1 MPLALRRRQDFTLA
15 RPRVCISH
23 SGGGVYE
30 AGVRRDP
37 GSACAG
43 AALLRSLEASPARRE
58 PGTSDQGLQEGGER
72 GRGARVGEE
81 APAGTAI
88 EESRRSVLQH
98 GWMSLRLQLVLLFT
112 AVLAATLLVASAL
125 GLRIAQ
131 RSVEDEIRKRTAELA
146 SATTL
151 ALKHAGTDDDQL
163 SEELAATVRMHRG
176 LMRAELARQ
185 AALGIDSDFTAAK
198 ITPSGIVFTRSRG
211 PATRLQ
217 GEVVEDP
224 DSGRAL
230 RVVAPFN
237 DARGAKARLV
247 LLASL
252 AEAERLVT
260 AERRALLQVA
270 VGASLFLV
278 VAFWI
283 LLGRILI
290 RRVSAL
296 QLAMR
301 AVEGG
306 LLDVQAPGPR
316 EGGDELA
323 YLARGFNRMLAQIR
337 GFNAE
342 LTKKI
347 EEATAELTKKNRDLE
362 ELNELLVAARRD
374 LTSQERLAALGQ
386 LAGTIA
392 HELGNPLN
400 ALSGHLQLLA
410 RRPDLAEPA
419 RSQVAVLQ
427 GEVTRMTQIIRR
439 FLDQTRG
446 FTPAAETV
454 ELAPLVDEALDLT
467 LGMEARQRIQIA
479 REVDGVAVR
488 TDPGLVRHLLTN
500 LVANAVD
507 AMPNGGRLEVQARSE
522 GRDVVLRVSDT
533 GTGMAPDVKRHIFEP
548 FYTTKPDG
556 KGTGLGLAIC
566 KEIARALR
574 GRIDVESEPG
584 KGSAFTVRFPEADA
598 HAA

>member
-1 MPLALRRRQDFTLA
+1 
-15 RPRVCISH
+15 
-23 SGGGVYE
+23 
-30 AGVRRDP
+30 
-37 GSACAG
+37 
-43 AALLRSLEASPARRE
+43 
-58 PGTSDQGLQEGGER
+58 
-72 GRGARVGEE
+72 
-81 APAGTAI
+81 
-88 EESRRSVLQH
+88 
-98 GWMSLRLQLVLLFT
+98 MSLRLQLVLLFT

-125 GLRIAQ
+125 GLRIGQ
-131 RSVEDEIRKRTAELA
+131 RSVEEEIRKRTAELA

-151 ALKHAGTDDDQL
+151 ALKHAGNDDDQI
-163 SEELAATVRMHRG
+163 SEELAATVRTHRG
-176 LMRAELARQ
+176 ILRAEVARQ
-185 AALGIDSDFTAAK
+185 AALGIDADFTAAR
-198 ITPSGIVFTRSRG
+198 IEGGGIVFSRWRG
-211 PATRLQ
+211 PATRLAD
-217 GEVVEDP
+217 EVIDDP

-230 RVVAPFN
+230 RLVAPFN
-237 DARGAKARLV
+237 DARGTKARLV

-252 AEAERLVT
+252 AEAEHLVA
-260 AERRALLQVA
+260 AERKALLQVA

-296 QLAMR
+296 QLTMR

-362 ELNELLVAARRD
+362 ELNDLLVAARRD

-419 RSQVAVLQ
+419 RPQVAVLQ

-533 GTGMAPDVKRHIFEP
+533 GTGMAPDVKRHIFEA

>member
-1 MPLALRRRQDFTLA
+1 
-15 RPRVCISH
+15 
-23 SGGGVYE
+23 
-30 AGVRRDP
+30 
-37 GSACAG
+37 
-43 AALLRSLEASPARRE
+43 
-58 PGTSDQGLQEGGER
+58 
-72 GRGARVGEE
+72 
-81 APAGTAI
+81 
-88 EESRRSVLQH
+88 
-98 GWMSLRLQLVLLFT
+98 MSLRLQLVLLFT

-125 GLRIAQ
+125 GLRIGQ
-131 RSVEDEIRKRTAELA
+131 RSVEEEIRKRTGELA

-151 ALKHAGTDDDQL
+151 ALKHAGNDDDQI
-163 SEELAATVRMHRG
+163 SEELAATVRTHRG
-176 LMRAELARQ
+176 ILRAEVARQ
-185 AALGIDSDFTAAK
+185 AALGIDADFTAAR
-198 ITPSGIVFTRSRG
+198 IEAGGIVFSRWRG
-211 PATRLQ
+211 PATRLAD
-217 GEVVEDP
+217 EVIDDP

-230 RVVAPFN
+230 RLVAPFN
-237 DARGAKARLV
+237 DARGTKARLV

-252 AEAERLVT
+252 AEAEHLVA
-260 AERRALLQVA
+260 AERKALLQVA

-296 QLAMR
+296 QLTMR

-337 GFNAE
+337 GFN
-342 LTKKI
+342 
-347 EEATAELTKKNRDLE
+347 AELTKKNRDLE

>member
-1 MPLALRRRQDFTLA
+1 
-15 RPRVCISH
+15 
-23 SGGGVYE
+23 
-30 AGVRRDP
+30 
-37 GSACAG
+37 
-43 AALLRSLEASPARRE
+43 
-58 PGTSDQGLQEGGER
+58 
-72 GRGARVGEE
+72 
-81 APAGTAI
+81 
-88 EESRRSVLQH
+88 
-98 GWMSLRLQLVLLFT
+98 MSLRLQLVLLFT

-125 GLRIAQ
+125 GLRIGQ
-131 RSVEDEIRKRTAELA
+131 RSVEEEIRKRTAELA

-151 ALKHAGTDDDQL
+151 ALKHAGNDDDQI
-163 SEELAATVRMHRG
+163 SEELAATVRTHRG
-176 LMRAELARQ
+176 ILRAEVARQ
-185 AALGIDSDFTAAK
+185 AALGVDADFTAAR
-198 ITPSGIVFTRSRG
+198 IEAGSIVFTRWRG
-211 PATRLQ
+211 PATRLAD
-217 GEVVEDP
+217 EVIDDP

-230 RVVAPFN
+230 RLVAPFN

-252 AEAERLVT
+252 AEAEHLVA
-260 AERRALLQVA
+260 AERKALLQVA

-296 QLAMR
+296 QLTMR

-533 GTGMAPDVKRHIFEP
+533 GTGMAPDVKRHIFEA

-574 GRIDVESEPG
+574 GRIDVDSEPG